1 MVHRFL
7 NVVFIFK
14 ILIKFSQ
21 RYIANEIGAAFN
33 YRIPQANL
41 HAVLN
46 FVLAKKCIIIL
57 FIFENF
63 AK

>member
-14 ILIKFSQ
+14 IYIKFSQ
-21 RYIANEIGAAFN
+21 RYIAIEIGDACN

-41 HAVLN
+41 HAVLK
-46 FVLAKKCIIIL
+46 FVHAIKCSHYIIHI
-57 FIFENF
+57 
-63 AK
+63 